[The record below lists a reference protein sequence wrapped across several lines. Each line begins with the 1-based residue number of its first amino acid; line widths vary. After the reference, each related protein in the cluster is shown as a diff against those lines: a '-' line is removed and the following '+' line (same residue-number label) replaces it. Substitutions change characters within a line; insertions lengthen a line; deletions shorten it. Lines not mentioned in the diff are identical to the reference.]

1 MTYLDV
7 LCIYGILRAGYI
19 PQLFSLRLPNP
30 EVIYELIQKGHAKA
44 LVYDRSLA
52 ANISLCPVPVHDA
65 VPSSL
70 ADLDS
75 VALPGL
81 LSSRQEED
89 IAMIFHPSGSTS
101 GSPKLVRCNWKW
113 VDAIVRKASFT
124 SKPKTPGKLDVTV
137 WL

>member
-30 EVIYELIQKGHAKA
+30 EVIYELIHKGDAKA
-44 LVYDRSLA
+44 LIYDRSLA
-52 ANISLCPVPVHDA
+52 ANISSCPVPVHDA

-75 VALPGL
+75 VPLPEL
-81 LSSRQEED
+81 TSRRHDED
-89 IAMIFHPSGSTS
+89 IAIIFHTSGSTS

-113 VDAIVRKASFT
+113 VDAVVRKAHFA